1 MAQQLDHNQ
10 YEIHCFTSVH
20 DALNGAD
27 VICSATGSTE
37 PLIYLE
43 DLKEGAHINAVGSHT
58 PQMRE
63 IDNKVLARSLVV
75 VDQIEAASAEAGE
88 IVSALEEKS
97 ITTNDLVELGAVVS
111 GNSASKEYSYTV
123 FKSVGLAIQDI
134 SIANTVYINAC
145 KKDFRHFD
153 ISLLKIKVKILTY
166 ICLS

>member
-1 MAQQLDHNQ
+1 
-10 YEIHCFTSVH
+10 
-20 DALNGAD
+20 
-27 VICSATGSTE
+27 
-37 PLIYLE
+37 
-43 DLKEGAHINAVGSHT
+43 
-58 PQMRE
+58 
-63 IDNKVLARSLVV
+63 